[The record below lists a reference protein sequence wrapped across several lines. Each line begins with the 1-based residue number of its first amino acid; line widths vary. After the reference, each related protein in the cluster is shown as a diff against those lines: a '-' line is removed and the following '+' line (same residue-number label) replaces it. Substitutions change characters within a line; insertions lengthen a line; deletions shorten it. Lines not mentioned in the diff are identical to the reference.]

1 MVEMQP
7 RLIVFKTQI
16 SEKAYYNETIITVG
30 SRFDMNVGGTSMVLD
45 SRNSNLLGEPLWLNF
60 DVSVVDSM
68 TMEPRENARMIVVGA
83 EEHDGGRARHAR
95 SLAARLLRL
104 SRCPVTVVPHGA
116 TTEIG
121 ARNGWG

>member
-68 TMEPRENARMIVVGA
+68 TMEPREKEGIELKVG
-83 EEHDGGRARHAR
+83 GQ
-95 SLAARLLRL
+95 
-104 SRCPVTVVPHGA
+104 
-116 TTEIG
+116 
-121 ARNGWG
+121 

>member
-68 TMEPRENARMIVVGA
+68 TM
-83 EEHDGGRARHAR
+83 
-95 SLAARLLRL
+95 
-104 SRCPVTVVPHGA
+104 
-116 TTEIG
+116 
-121 ARNGWG
+121 